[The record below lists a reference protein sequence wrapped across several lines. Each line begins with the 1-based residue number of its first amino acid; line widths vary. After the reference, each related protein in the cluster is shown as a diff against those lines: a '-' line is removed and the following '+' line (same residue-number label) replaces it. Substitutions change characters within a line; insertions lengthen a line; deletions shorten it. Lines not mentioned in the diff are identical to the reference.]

1 MAKMRKKGPGRAERK
16 GVTLMQLTAMFPDEA
31 AATEWFESLIWHNG
45 RFCPRCKSTDTREAA
60 ATSGLPYYCKGCH
73 KPFSVRI
80 GTILERSH
88 APLRKWAF
96 AIYLEMT
103 SLKGIA
109 AMKLHRE
116 IGVSYKTAWFMLHRI
131 REAWKDEEAVLL
143 AGPIEVDEAY
153 FGGRRRN
160 MSNSRRKALQDTG
173 RGAVGKTAVVGLK
186 DRATNTVRAKV
197 VEQTDAETLQG
208 FVRSNVDKEAIVY
221 TDDALAYD
229 GVARWHET
237 VRHSAGEYVR
247 AMAHTNGIESFW
259 AVLKRA
265 HKGVYHKIST
275 KHLQRYVSQFSGKH
289 SFRSMDTIHQMEA
302 VVIHL
307 VGKRLMYRDLVS

>member
-1 MAKMRKKGPGRAERK
+1 MAKMRNKGPGRAERD
-16 GVTLMQLTAMFPDEA
+16 GITLMQLTAMFPDEA
-31 AATEWFESLIWHNG
+31 AATDWFESLIWHDG

-109 AMKLHRE
+109 AMKLRRE
-116 IGVSYKTAWFMLHRI
+116 IGVSYKTAWFILHRI
-131 REAWKDEEAVLL
+131 REAWANEQAVLF
-143 AGPIEVDEAY
+143 AGPVEVDETY
-153 FGGRRRN
+153 MGGKRKN
-160 MSNSRRKALQDTG
+160 MAHSKRQNLTG
-173 RGAVGKTAVVGLK
+173 RGAVGKIAVVGIK
-186 DRATNTVRAKV
+186 DRDTNGILAPVIDA
-197 VEQTDAETLQG
+197 TDAETLQG
-208 FVRSNVDKEAIVY
+208 FVHGNADPDAIVY
-221 TDDALAYD
+221 TDDASAYD
-229 GVARWHET
+229 GVARWHES
-237 VRHSAGEYVR
+237 VRHSVWEYVR
-247 AMAHTNGIESFW
+247 GMAHTNGIESFW

-265 HKGVYHKIST
+265 HKGVYHRMSR
-275 KHLQRYVSQFSGKH
+275 KHLQRYVNQFAGKH
-289 SFRSMDTIHQMEA
+289 GVRSMDTIHQMES

-307 VGKRLMYRDLVS
+307 IGKRLMYRDLVA